1 MPDAPRHRFVW
12 YDLMTTDPA
21 KGTEFYTQ
29 LIGWGTQAWEGPMP
43 YEMWTNEG
51 KPLGG
56 VMELPEDAKK
66 GGAPPHWLAYV
77 FVDDVDATVEQ
88 ATGLGATIL
97 VPGTD
102 IPNAGKF
109 AVLMDPQGAAFAVY
123 NSDQESPEVRWPAGI
138 GEFSWHELATT
149 DYEAAFGFYSTLFG
163 WEMTEKMD
171 MGGGAIYQM
180 YGGGDQTLGGMF
192 NKPAEMPGPPF
203 WLFYISVPDVEVS
216 VEKVRELG
224 GQVLNGPME
233 VPGGD
238 KVAQCCDPQGA
249 AFALH
254 SKPAG

>member
-1 MPDAPRHRFVW
+1 MADAPRHRFVW

-77 FVDDVDATVEQ
+77 NVDDVDATVEQ
-88 ATGLGATIL
+88 ATGLGANVL
-97 VPGTD
+97 VPGTE

-109 AVLMDPQGAAFAVY
+109 AVLMDPQGAAFAVFS
-123 NSDQESPEVRWPAGI
+123 SDQESHESEGPAKV

-149 DYEAAFGFYSTLFG
+149 DYGAAFDFYNALFG
-163 WEMTEKMD
+163 WEKTEAMD
-171 MGGGAIYQM
+171 MGDAGIYQM
-180 YGGGDQTLGGMF
+180 YGGGGEMLGGMF

-203 WLFYISVPDVEVS
+203 WLYYIMVPDVDAA
-216 VEKVRELG
+216 VEKVKELG
-224 GQVLNGPME
+224 GQVPNGPME

-254 SKPAG
+254 SKPAA